1 MAKAS
6 KNNIDKPSPSRGD
19 GSEKKKLI
27 KGTVICKAKNC
38 NNFLYK
44 NQSSC
49 DPGYCSHCF

>member
-27 KGTVICKAKNC
+27 KLASEPDEFEVIEVPALLGQYEDWKKEN
-38 NNFLYK
+38 
-44 NQSSC
+44 
-49 DPGYCSHCF
+49 P